1 MDQDQFNYRAKI
13 NPDFNKKNKTHRP
26 TPKDYTLKTLYLYD
40 RFVYKSLKSA
50 TKKLNKQ
57 FTSRQIPADK
67 VVEKF
72 IHNALILND
81 LSKRKGWR
89 NILAMPAVFI
99 LLGIG
104 MAVFKR
110 IRTSAR

>member
-1 MDQDQFNYRAKI
+1 MTTRKEYIEKVSIKLKNLDTALTKLESQAAAAAGELRREIEKE
-13 NPDFNKKNKTHRP
+13 KKRDIDALRNR
-26 TPKDYTLKTLYLYD
+26 LK
-40 RFVYKSLKSA
+40 
-50 TKKLNKQ
+50 
-57 FTSRQIPADK
+57 
-67 VVEKF
+67 
-72 IHNALILND
+72 
-81 LSKRKGWR
+81 WR